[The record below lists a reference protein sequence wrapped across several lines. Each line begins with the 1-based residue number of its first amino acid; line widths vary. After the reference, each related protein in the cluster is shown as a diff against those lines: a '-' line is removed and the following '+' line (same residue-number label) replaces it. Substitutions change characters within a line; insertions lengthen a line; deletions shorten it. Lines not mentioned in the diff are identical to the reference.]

1 MTRFK
6 PSNIL
11 MIVIMLGLLSL
22 SRQLFALPT
31 DRDQSV
37 LLNADEIEFDEKNQ
51 TITYSGSV
59 TMEQGS
65 MRINADKMVIHTK
78 SDKVVKVI
86 ATGSPAHY
94 RQIPALDQEPVLAK
108 ANRLEYQVDQGT
120 LHLINNA
127 SLVQEGTSL
136 SGNRIDYDVK
146 KSIVKASSDNGD
158 GPKERVRMVIPPK
171 SISGQE

>member
-1 MTRFK
+1 MTLSK
-6 PSNIL
+6 PLEISFML
-11 MIVIMLGLLSL
+11 VMLGTTLFSGTLL
-22 SRQLFALPT
+22 ALPT

-37 LLNADEIEFDEKNQ
+37 LLNADEIEFDEQSQ

-59 TMEQGS
+59 VMEQGS
-65 MRINADKMVIHTK
+65 MRINAEKMVIHTE
-78 SDKVVKVI
+78 SDKVVKII

-94 RQIPALDQEPVLAK
+94 RQLPAVDQEPVVAK
-108 ANRLEYQVDQGT
+108 ANRLEYQVDQAT

-146 KSIVKASSDNGD
+146 KSIVRASSDKGE